1 MKRNL
6 EEAYEQHLEYL
17 LKGSKTRFVQPWDRS
32 QILNPPS
39 ILPGLP
45 PYQRWGVG
53 LPSAALGSSAP
64 LPTTPPV
71 PAPAPSIPFAK
82 SKGTPWHAKQTESRS
97 AAIAKWSG
105 IMLSHGEHFGVVEK
119 VAVDA
124 SGGEPQQLSSVLL
137 DIFALKA
144 SATLHGRAGPILR
157 YLKFCKKEGQP
168 PFPFREDLLYRF
180 VKEYCARQVSHVKAL
195 EKIVTG
201 WGDFSGSDRYAA
213 GCFLYATYA
222 RARFSDMQN
231 SGAITKDVT
240 NLPDGGVRGFLEASV
255 CRTKTAYTLE
265 RKTRYLS
272 MCAPVQGLLDE
283 SWAIAWMD
291 IAELYGPGWSE
302 DSPLLPAPMAGE
314 DVATVKLLGTHSMKA
329 TGLSWAAKWGASKE
343 IRLILGYL
351 SASRADSDVVYGRD
365 NVAPALRQFDQ
376 ILEDIAFDKFRPD
389 CTRSGMFTPERP
401 AAPEA
406 LPDDVLES
414 TEGSE
419 DEEHPDLEE
428 EEQAVDELVGPWQP
442 EPGLRERLDEAEVFR
457 HRVSRFIH
465 VVSSEEGTM
474 DQCDGSQTWGA
485 FWVMPGLANHPWQ
498 EERAWRKGDAEPN
511 VFFLPSAAR
520 RMAASYSDSQSV
532 FNARVDASGLTK
544 EDATKIKA
552 AVSSLRQL
560 AFISSFTP
568 GQADESPLMAALKL
582 MLGRDAEL
590 GVQASFRALY
600 HESYAVVT
608 SELRQKIEKSEE
620 PASRRLTQPERAERF
635 EKQKKKLVGV
645 SIKGLSEPSEALVD
659 RAVACYEN
667 NELRYLSWEI
677 CTSREQEVGSDR
689 RRDTRFTVDEHTGRL
704 KVENKDA
711 EQKAVTSSE
720 VHVMQ
725 ALQRRS
731 LAMDQANLVEYAT
744 MQQWS
749 DRLMRARMQEAPAGY
764 VRPTWAQLV
773 AADKKLFSELRDLT
787 RDGVQSSGGA
797 RPLDTHL
804 QTVMNSFDVVCLMQ
818 PLPSASSRSLDE
830 GKELERPER
839 PGPYGPRKPR
849 NPKGQGKGKGK
860 TKAPGMPA
868 QMVAWGP
875 WGCVSATK
883 KGNPYCYG
891 FQLGT
896 CANEVKNNA
905 CQRGLHACA
914 IPKCGQHGH
923 GASACPKRSKAQSE
937 MPLSN
942 LAAISSFLLD
952 RMQFGNRPPVQ
963 RMPKCNHCRVT
974 VRSFLV
980 DRMLA
985 GNRPLVG
992 LRSSVAQFPEAV
1004 KVFTRLIAEVSPTHQ
1019 FSSFVILEGSEM
1031 GIHRDAQNACL
1042 PNLVIPLTRFEGGEL
1057 AVADPEGHVVS
1068 HGGQSFRARLCDLGR
1083 GPIAF
1088 NAQGLQHAVMPFKGR
1103 RLVLI
1108 AYCLKNVASLD
1119 RASCRALRTLGFR
1132 LPAKEPPPRT
1142 LPAVVTGFPDLRL
1155 SGCSSPSPSGHPA
1168 SPGPA
1173 LQEAAASEGPPGP
1186 STAMRDSAAL
1196 PAVRPQKLMF
1206 LELCCGSAGLSAAFR
1221 ALGFQVLAVDHPG
1234 NRHVPLVHCVH
1245 LDLRLESS
1253 WSYLRRLVQAR
1264 QVFLI
1269 HVAPPCGTA
1278 SRARDIP
1285 IKGQP
1290 SPPALRS
1297 EAFPAGLPGLSPS
1310 WQAKVDSANSIYRR
1324 AARFCAWLLEEA
1336 PHTHFCV
1343 ENPARSYMWLLP
1355 EFLDLRPRCSVVPYD
1370 ACMHGGARAKHQ
1382 ELWTSLPELSA
1393 LARQCDN
1400 SHPHRPW
1407 GILPSGD
1414 FSTADEAEYPEVFCT
1429 RYASAASLAL
1439 GSSHAMPSPS
1449 GLSNESARTAT
1460 HKQPRTS
1467 KAVVLIDEYHYQ
1479 VTVPLPSG
1487 QLPALDDKNCLCAAL
1502 GPVPVGSKVLRVNFE
1517 GGVVFPKRPRP
1528 DRKLADQVLMAGKK
1542 LLLLDRIAK
1551 SLDWPDEHLHHDLT
1565 HGFRLVGEEKPSGV
1579 FPLDP
1584 KPAELTVDGLM
1595 EQAEVLKPLLW
1606 DKIAQSPANPH
1617 EQELF
1622 DITHAEF
1629 SEKGWLD
1636 PARSWDELEDY
1647 FKGSWVPARRFAVE
1661 QRGKLRPI
1669 DDLAENGVN
1678 SAFAPCDK
1686 LTLRAIDEIVWT
1698 AAFIMRA
1705 LICKGSVHVP
1715 LSTGEV
1721 ISGPLHPFWASNTSR
1736 ARPLVKT
1743 VDLKSAYKQLPLHPS
1758 DHRLCVV
1765 SLRRPSDS
1773 RVVGYVSKVLPF
1785 GASASVTAFNRVAR
1799 LLQRILQEAWVMT
1812 SNYFDDYPLLELSAL
1827 AGSCEKTVHN
1837 ILSLLGF
1844 TRAADKEEDFAP
1856 SANLLGV
1863 TLDLSDPT
1871 LKHVRVAN
1879 REDKCTEMSASIDQV
1894 LDKGFLKAS
1903 EVASLF
1909 GRIQFMEGQLLGRL
1923 GRLALMELRS
1933 LCSSNGELR
1942 LGKFECD
1949 AFRNLKQRLVSGP
1962 PRAIPTAIPRGCACV
1977 FTDGAC
1983 EFEDGHPVCTIG
1995 GILYHHQEG
2004 SWNTRFFACRMP
2016 ATLVQKWS
2024 NAGKRHLI
2032 GPVELFAVVVAR
2044 RLWGS
2049 YLDSSRALFFVDH
2062 SGVHAAC
2069 VSGTSRD
2076 TVWRSLLVEFER
2088 ADAVPM
2094 IGWIARAEQPLLAEA
2109 PALAENLDT
2118 TSESSR
2124 ESLGLQHY
2132 SPRTRAEILGRS
2144 PPATPSDSEHE
2155 SEQPDSEPEDDD
2167 DDVYPGGHG
2176 PAYQNQAELVALYE
2190 MVGEAAAIDVMPA
2203 MQLIPAGQP
2212 AEVQQPLLQDDDI
2225 LQVREDAEVWIAPV
2239 SGTRFHLIGECDGLM
2254 RARYVRR
2261 LLYRQLQL
2269 EFPGQYSMCQLCQF
2283 WARELGRRQDIARL
2297 AAMFHIL
2304 HVGGQQIPNPV
2315 PQNLPEPEPHDDT

>member
-1 MKRNL
+1 MPCAL
-6 EEAYEQHLEYL
+6 WASDFQL
-17 LKGSKTRFVQPWDRS
+17 RS
-32 QILNPPS
+32 RL
-39 ILPGLP
+39 
-45 PYQRWGVG
+45 
-53 LPSAALGSSAP
+53 
-64 LPTTPPV
+64 
-71 PAPAPSIPFAK
+71 
-82 SKGTPWHAKQTESRS
+82 HAHC
-97 AAIAKWSG
+97 
-105 IMLSHGEHFGVVEK
+105 L
-119 VAVDA
+119 
-124 SGGEPQQLSSVLL
+124 QLSL
-137 DIFALKA
+137 
-144 SATLHGRAGPILR
+144 
-157 YLKFCKKEGQP
+157 
-168 PFPFREDLLYRF
+168 
-180 VKEYCARQVSHVKAL
+180 
-195 EKIVTG
+195 
-201 WGDFSGSDRYAA
+201 
-213 GCFLYATYA
+213 
-222 RARFSDMQN
+222 
-231 SGAITKDVT
+231 
-240 NLPDGGVRGFLEASV
+240 
-255 CRTKTAYTLE
+255 
-265 RKTRYLS
+265 
-272 MCAPVQGLLDE
+272 
-283 SWAIAWMD
+283 
-291 IAELYGPGWSE
+291 
-302 DSPLLPAPMAGE
+302 
-314 DVATVKLLGTHSMKA
+314 
-329 TGLSWAAKWGASKE
+329 
-343 IRLILGYL
+343 
-351 SASRADSDVVYGRD
+351 
-365 NVAPALRQFDQ
+365 
-376 ILEDIAFDKFRPD
+376 
-389 CTRSGMFTPERP
+389 
-401 AAPEA
+401 
-406 LPDDVLES
+406 
-414 TEGSE
+414 
-419 DEEHPDLEE
+419 
-428 EEQAVDELVGPWQP
+428 
-442 EPGLRERLDEAEVFR
+442 
-457 HRVSRFIH
+457 
-465 VVSSEEGTM
+465 
-474 DQCDGSQTWGA
+474 
-485 FWVMPGLANHPWQ
+485 
-498 EERAWRKGDAEPN
+498 
-511 VFFLPSAAR
+511 
-520 RMAASYSDSQSV
+520 
-532 FNARVDASGLTK
+532 
-544 EDATKIKA
+544 
-552 AVSSLRQL
+552 
-560 AFISSFTP
+560 
-568 GQADESPLMAALKL
+568 
-582 MLGRDAEL
+582 
-590 GVQASFRALY
+590 
-600 HESYAVVT
+600 
-608 SELRQKIEKSEE
+608 
-620 PASRRLTQPERAERF
+620 
-635 EKQKKKLVGV
+635 
-645 SIKGLSEPSEALVD
+645 
-659 RAVACYEN
+659 
-667 NELRYLSWEI
+667 
-677 CTSREQEVGSDR
+677 
-689 RRDTRFTVDEHTGRL
+689 
-704 KVENKDA
+704 
-711 EQKAVTSSE
+711 
-720 VHVMQ
+720 
-725 ALQRRS
+725 
-731 LAMDQANLVEYAT
+731 
-744 MQQWS
+744 
-749 DRLMRARMQEAPAGY
+749 
-764 VRPTWAQLV
+764 
-773 AADKKLFSELRDLT
+773 
-787 RDGVQSSGGA
+787 
-797 RPLDTHL
+797 
-804 QTVMNSFDVVCLMQ
+804 
-818 PLPSASSRSLDE
+818 
-830 GKELERPER
+830 
-839 PGPYGPRKPR
+839 
-849 NPKGQGKGKGK
+849 
-860 TKAPGMPA
+860 
-868 QMVAWGP
+868 
-875 WGCVSATK
+875 
-883 KGNPYCYG
+883 
-891 FQLGT
+891 
-896 CANEVKNNA
+896 
-905 CQRGLHACA
+905 
-914 IPKCGQHGH
+914 
-923 GASACPKRSKAQSE
+923 
-937 MPLSN
+937 
-942 LAAISSFLLD
+942 
-952 RMQFGNRPPVQ
+952 
-963 RMPKCNHCRVT
+963 
-974 VRSFLV
+974 
-980 DRMLA
+980 
-985 GNRPLVG
+985 
-992 LRSSVAQFPEAV
+992 
-1004 KVFTRLIAEVSPTHQ
+1004 
-1019 FSSFVILEGSEM
+1019 
-1031 GIHRDAQNACL
+1031 
-1042 PNLVIPLTRFEGGEL
+1042 
-1057 AVADPEGHVVS
+1057 
-1068 HGGQSFRARLCDLGR
+1068 
-1083 GPIAF
+1083 
-1088 NAQGLQHAVMPFKGR
+1088 
-1103 RLVLI
+1103 
-1108 AYCLKNVASLD
+1108 ASL
-1119 RASCRALRTLGFR
+1119 TLGFLGVVPLVPR
-1132 LPAKEPPPRT
+1132 VTPPALAPHCKEPPPRRGP
-1142 LPAVVTGFPDLRL
+1142 LGLRL
-1155 SGCSSPSPSGHPA
+1155 PCA
-1168 SPGPA
+1168 
-1173 LQEAAASEGPPGP
+1173 
-1186 STAMRDSAAL
+1186 TAAL

-1528 DRKLADQVLMAGKK
+1528 DRKLADQVLMAGHSAVASITCGVYRDPLQFAKLSLTLTHPFDVATALPDQALTVLARVLLDGPLTVVRRRLDLYLTWRKWAQELEGREEQLHASLHPSVASVVRGKK

-1942 LGKFECD
+1942 LSKFECD

-2094 IGWIARAEQPLLAEA
+2094 IGWIARVPSAS
-2109 PALAENLDT
+2109 N
-2118 TSESSR
+2118 
-2124 ESLGLQHY
+2124 
-2132 SPRTRAEILGRS
+2132 
-2144 PPATPSDSEHE
+2144 PSDAPSRGSSNFPFWGTCSRDHPSCCMSGELLSPLE
-2155 SEQPDSEPEDDD
+2155 LKR
-2167 DDVYPGGHG
+2167 DV
-2176 PAYQNQAELVALYE
+2176 
-2190 MVGEAAAIDVMPA
+2190 
-2203 MQLIPAGQP
+2203 
-2212 AEVQQPLLQDDDI
+2212 
-2225 LQVREDAEVWIAPV
+2225 
-2239 SGTRFHLIGECDGLM
+2239 
-2254 RARYVRR
+2254 
-2261 LLYRQLQL
+2261 
-2269 EFPGQYSMCQLCQF
+2269 
-2283 WARELGRRQDIARL
+2283 
-2297 AAMFHIL
+2297 
-2304 HVGGQQIPNPV
+2304 
-2315 PQNLPEPEPHDDT
+2315 